1 MSSNFK
7 AFFEHDLKKAVSE
20 AKVQLKA
27 KLKLN
32 EYWIDLKYLSQNWEA
47 FSKSLNS
54 SFTQLTNTGL
64 STVFIKGPSNEL

>member
-27 KLKLN
+27 KLNIEL
-32 EYWIDLKYLSQNWEA
+32 IIQLKYVSQNWEA